1 MKCPNCGAKMKETD
15 RVCPACGKAQD
26 PSASAAKEKPTAARG
41 WIALVLI
48 LAGLLAAGAILYPRL
63 AASFRKSRSAGQHG
77 ASASPQSAEP
87 GSAEAY
93 HLDRDFTVT
102 DAEGNRVRLSDFAGK
117 PVVVNYWAT
126 WCGYC
131 VSELDEFER
140 AWETYG
146 DRVAFLMVDL
156 TDGSYETVKTARAFL
171 EQKSYRFPDYY
182 DTLFEAQ
189 QAYSV
194 SAIPVTLVLDAAGN
208 QVALH
213 IGAIDGDE
221 LDSLI
226 RTALGETAR

>member
-1 MKCPNCGAKMKETD
+1 MKCPNCGAKMKEAD
-15 RVCPACGKAQD
+15 RVCPACGQAPEK
-26 PSASAAKEKPTAARG
+26 SAPVGGEKPAAKRG
-41 WIALVLI
+41 WILLVLL

-63 AASFRKSRSAGQHG
+63 AASFRKSRSAGQQG
-77 ASASPQSAEP
+77 ASASAQAASGA
-87 GSAEAY
+87 AAAY

-102 DAEGNRVRLSDFAGK
+102 DAEGNRVRLSDFAGQ
-117 PVVVNYWAT
+117 PVVVNFWAT

-171 EQKSYRFPDYY
+171 QQKVYRFPDYY
-182 DTLFEAQ
+182 DTLYEAQ

-194 SAIPVTLVLDAAGN
+194 SAIPVTLVLDASGN

-221 LDSLI
+221 LDRLI